1 MEDSWIY
8 RLYHIL
14 IKCGGKKNQIG
25 VFYVKEE
32 AGYATVHVCVTS

>member
-1 MEDSWIY
+1 MEDLWIY

-14 IKCGGKKNQIG
+14 IKCGGKNQIG